1 MNHRRSLAVAGVL
14 IVAVAGTASAWG
26 IDGHRMVAL
35 AAVEGLP
42 ADMPGFFPHA
52 ARQLAYLGP
61 EPDRWRD
68 DSRTAMNEAWRYD
81 HYIDLENVPPGA
93 LEAPDRFEYL
103 EALYD
108 AGLEEPEQN
117 AGFLPYRILE
127 LYQRLVGGFARWRVE
142 DNEEIR
148 RWVQERI
155 INDAGILGHYVA
167 DAANPHHTTIHFNG
181 WSDEAPN
188 PRRYTTS
195 RNFHR
200 QFETVF
206 VAARIELDEVRAVV
220 APGAETVD
228 ARAAV
233 VDFIRRTHGQVEPL
247 YALEQVHGFDPDSA
261 PAEVEAFV
269 VLRLAAGARLLRSL
283 WYSAWVE
290 SEAVAVDGLW

>member
-1 MNHRRSLAVAGVL
+1 MKHSRSVVVAGVL
-14 IVAVAGTASAWG
+14 TGAVAGAAGAWG

-42 ADMPGFFPHA
+42 PDMPGFFPHA
-52 ARQLAYLGP
+52 AEQLAYLGP

-103 EALYD
+103 EALYA

-127 LYQRLVGGFARWRVE
+127 LYQRLTAGFARWRVE
-142 DNEEIR
+142 ESEQVR
-148 RWVQERI
+148 RWVQDRI

-181 WSDEAPN
+181 WSDAAPN
-188 PRRYTTS
+188 PRGYTTS
-195 RNFHR
+195 RDFHR

-206 VAARIELDEVRAVV
+206 VAARIDLADVRAVV
-220 APGAETVD
+220 PAGAQTVD
-228 ARAAV
+228 ARAAI
-233 VDFIRRTHGQVEPL
+233 VDFIHRTHDQVEPL
-247 YALEQVHGFDPDSA
+247 YALEKVHGFDPDRA

-269 VLRLAAGARLLRSL
+269 ILRLADGASLLRSL

-290 SEAVAVDGLW
+290 SEAVAADGLW